1 MHFYGDILEV
11 TYMMQDF
18 PGEMLQLLSRRLASN
33 YCNGSF
39 LYGLKLCKQVQSFIV
54 SPNTKIRLSGP

>member
-1 MHFYGDILEV
+1 MHFYRDILEV

-33 YCNGSF
+33 YCNDSF